1 MKIWKKNTVI
11 ATVLVLVCAG
21 VYLNWLYAEPQ
32 AAEDLTQV
40 LNEEQV
46 MGDTTLVMAQTES
59 LLPTAGDELTADT
72 ELTDY
77 FAAMRLSRQEAR
89 AGAVTTLQETIAY
102 AGETED
108 VSGTAQTLEELMAVS
123 LQEAQIESMVIAKGY
138 TDCVAYMTE
147 DLATIAVP
155 APENG
160 LQETD
165 VALLSDVVMSQS
177 DYQLADIR
185 IIEVK

>member
-1 MKIWKKNTVI
+1 MKVWKKNAVI

-32 AAEDLTQV
+32 AVPELTETLNAEQV
-40 LNEEQV
+40 L
-46 MGDTTLVMAQTES
+46 GDTTLVMAQEE
-59 LLPTAGDELTADT
+59 LVTASTDEL
-72 ELTDY
+72 EMSDY

-89 AGAVTTLQETIAY
+89 DNAVTTLQETIAY
-102 AGETED
+102 AGEDEETGTSSQALED
-108 VSGTAQTLEELMAVS
+108 LVSVS

-147 DLATIAVP
+147 DLVTVAVP

-160 LQETD
+160 LVDAD

-177 DYQLADIR
+177 GYSLADIR

>member
-1 MKIWKKNTVI
+1 MKIWKKNAVI

-32 AAEDLTQV
+32 EPEDLTQT
-40 LNEEQV
+40 LNEAQV
-46 MGDTTLVMAQTES
+46 MGETTLVMADDES
-59 LLPTAGDELTADT
+59 LSPVSGEALQVDG

-102 AGETED
+102 AGEGED
-108 VSGTAQTLEELMAVS
+108 VSTSSQALQDLMNVS
-123 LQEAQIESMVIAKGY
+123 LQEAQIESLIIAKGY
-138 TDCVAYMTE
+138 EDCVTYMTD
-147 DLATIAVP
+147 DLVTVAVP
-155 APENG
+155 APAEG
-160 LQETD
+160 LLESD
-165 VALLSDVVMSQS
+165 VALLSDTVMSQS